1 MISISVPS
9 TTTMGTTVLNS
20 RALPTS
26 STSAASNTTS
36 RVSPRNN
43 AIENGLRRATQQQQD
58 YLNEAKDLYEPY
70 RQAGASSLDEYMR
83 LLLGG
88 VDGLSGDQNL
98 QNMRDL
104 AERKVMANR
113 ATSGLLRSGATASAL
128 YDTDLRFMND
138 YYDNRLKELQGG
150 IQYGT
155 YGNDAQ
161 TSILEKLGASGT
173 DLAGALANIQ
183 MQRESNDAMI
193 KAAQN
198 QAAATTSAAKESSK
212 SNLIGSAIGALGT
225 VGLAAAMFSDRRLKR
240 DLTLVGKSDNG
251 LNIYLGRYTEESGLD
266 DGNWHLFLIAQ
277 EVQEIVPD
285 AVIEDESGYLKVDYK
300 KALEG

>member
-26 STSAASNTTS
+26 STSTASNTTS

-43 AIENGLRRATQQQQD
+43 EIENGLRRATQQQQD

-70 RQAGASSLDEYMR
+70 RQAGLSSLDEYMR

-88 VDGLSGDQNL
+88 IDGLSDDQNL

-104 AERKVMANR
+104 GERKVMANR
-113 ATSGLLRSGATASAL
+113 AVSGLLRSGATASAL

-161 TSILEKLGASGT
+161 ASILEKLGASGT

-240 DLTLVGKSDNG
+240 NLTLVGKSNNG

-266 DGNWHLFLIAQ
+266 DGKWHLFLIAQ
-277 EVQEIVPD
+277 EVQEVVPD
-285 AVIEDESGYLKVDYK
+285 AVIEDESGYLKVDYL

>member
-43 AIENGLRRATQQQQD
+43 EIENGLRRATQQQQD

-70 RQAGASSLDEYMR
+70 RQAGLSSLDEYMR

-88 VDGLSGDQNL
+88 IDGLSDDQNL

-104 AERKVMANR
+104 GERKVMANR
-113 ATSGLLRSGATASAL
+113 AVSGLLRSGATASAL

-251 LNIYLGRYTEESGLD
+251 LNIYLGRYTEGSGLD

-277 EVQEIVPD
+277 EVQEVVPD

>member
-212 SNLIGSAIGALGT
+212 NNLIGSAIGALGT
-225 VGLAAAMFSDRRLKR
+225 VGLAAMFSDRRLKR
-240 DLTLVGKSDNG
+240 DLTLVGKSNNG

>member
-70 RQAGASSLDEYMR
+70 RQAGLSSLDEYMR

-128 YDTDLRFMND
+128 YDADLRFMND

-198 QAAATTSAAKESSK
+198 QSAATTSAAKESSK
-212 SNLIGSAIGALGT
+212 NNLIGSAIGALGT
-225 VGLAAAMFSDRRLKR
+225 VGLAAMFSDRRLKR
-240 DLTLVGKSDNG
+240 DLTLVGKSNNG

>member
-1 MISISVPS
+1 MISITVPS
-9 TTTMGTTVLNS
+9 TSTMGTTALNS
-20 RALPTS
+20 RVLPTS
-26 STSAASNTTS
+26 TNTTSS
-36 RVSPRNN
+36 RVSPRND

-58 YLNEAKDLYEPY
+58 YLNEAKSLYEPY
-70 RQAGASSLDEYMR
+70 REAGLSSLDEYMR

-88 VDGLSGDQNL
+88 VDGLSNDQNFQDM
-98 QNMRDL
+98 QNL
-104 AERKVMANR
+104 VERKVMANR

-128 YDTDLRFMND
+128 TDAELQFANN

-161 TSILEKLGASGT
+161 ASILEKLGASGT

-240 DLTLVGKSDNG
+240 DLTLVGKSNNG

-266 DGNWHLFLIAQ
+266 DGKWHLFLIAQ
-277 EVQEIVPD
+277 EVQEVVPD
-285 AVIEDESGYLKVDYK
+285 AVIEDESGYLKVDYL